1 MTPPSIR
8 YQLYPELISG
18 DNCHETET
26 GYLITKYGTYDPN
39 MCFII
44 SDSGLSDKVNWRTFS
59 EDSPFTSI
67 KFDASTILFIP
78 GEYWM
83 GKNSMRHCFEPRE
96 DGDYILIAAYWGG
109 RCDVTKG
116 SEFSEL
122 KEKAKRFIEMADR
135 LEISYHHTAAIL
147 RSIGQDYVRESKWD
161 YLYSEIGDV

>member
-18 DNCHETET
+18 DNCHETAT

-44 SDSGLSDKVNWRTFS
+44 NDSGLSDKVNWRTFS
-59 EDSPFTSI
+59 EDSPFASL

-122 KEKAKRFIEMADR
+122 KEKAIYA
-135 LEISYHHTAAIL
+135 H
-147 RSIGQDYVRESKWD
+147 RSKSKTKGRKGVNFYVFEKDWT
-161 YLYSEIGDV
+161 EGGEKVHE